1 MAIFANGVNRLSQA
15 FKVLMNAGG
24 NTTQLGSDPEYLDS
38 SLADI
43 ITIDN
48 SRAKKY
54 KDYIGMDD
62 NYGQEISSTL
72 DGVADMT
79 LRTDEPRDTVIKIM
93 TETPADIVFIK
104 DLHYYLH
111 LERQLW
117 TWARSLAKFG
127 DLFVEIIWYKDNS
140 NNKLSNIAGLKVL
153 PAKTIFLNV
162 KGGVVNKELPY
173 RQEIDGSVVAE
184 FAPWQLAHIMIP
196 REPTDDYGT
205 SWLKPARLPH
215 RQLVVMENQLVIGR
229 VKKPNVRVH
238 KVDITNKTVPQ
249 AAQALKAYKDQFLKK
264 FWRNPTT
271 GNLEIHQ
278 NPMMGNDDIYMGVTK
293 EGGKFAG
300 IDLVEGKSE
309 IDIKDILYFREKMLS
324 ALKTPKH
331 RLNINDVGV
340 SNKTVGIDQGLYFSA
355 GIQRVQI
362 ALMLG
367 VSFITDLARIVK
379 GIDVNSRKND
389 YSLTLPKQST
399 VDELIAARVE
409 LIKSTVA
416 KNYREMGIFS
426 DEEIMRRVLNMDQ
439 EQIKKV
445 QKELEKFRAK
455 YGDVNKDGDGKGDK
469 KGFNKNG
476 TGSAPVRKPQKESID
491 KLLKDEGIKII
502 AGDVTEL
509 MRNTRVFGNKDF
521 TDIDF
526 IKSELLKRKQ

>member
-1 MAIFANGVNRLSQA
+1 MATFVNRLSQA
-15 FKVLMNAGG
+15 FKVLRDVGG
-24 NTTQLGSDPEYLDS
+24 NTTQVGTDPEYLDS

-43 ITIDN
+43 ISIDN
-48 SRAKKY
+48 SRIKKY
-54 KDYIGMDD
+54 KDYIWMDD

-72 DGVADMT
+72 DAVPDMV
-79 LRTDEPRDTVIKIM
+79 LRTDEPRDIVIKIM
-93 TETPADIVFIK
+93 AEIPANIAFIK

-117 TWARSLAKFG
+117 TWARSLTKFG
-127 DLFVEIIWYKDNS
+127 DLFVEVIWYKDNK
-140 NNKLSNIAGLKVL
+140 NDKLSNIAGLKVL

-162 KGGVVNKELPY
+162 KGGVVNKEFPY
-173 RQEIDGSVVAE
+173 RQEIDGGEVAK
-184 FAPWQLAHIMIP
+184 FAPWQLVHIMLP

-205 SWLKPARLPH
+205 SWLKSARLPH
-215 RQLVVMENQLVIGR
+215 RQLVAMENQLVIGR
-229 VKKPNVRVH
+229 LKKPNVRVH
-238 KVDITNKTVPQ
+238 KVDVTGKTFDQ
-249 AAQALKAYKDQFLKK
+249 AKLVVKAYKDQFLKK
-264 FWRNPTT
+264 FWKNPTT

-278 NPMMGNDDIYMGVTK
+278 NPVMGNDDIYMGVTK

-300 IDLVEGKSE
+300 IDLIEGKSE

-340 SNKTVGIDQGLYFSA
+340 SNKLVGIDQALFFSA
-355 GIQRVQI
+355 GIQRVQY

-379 GIDVNSRKND
+379 GVDINSRKND

-416 KNYREMGIFS
+416 KNYKDMGIFS
-426 DEEIMRRVLNMDQ
+426 DEEIMRKVLNMDQ
-439 EQIKKV
+439 EQIKGV

-455 YGDVNKDGDGKGDK
+455 YGDVNKGDGGDDSKGDK

-476 TGSAPVRKPQKESID
+476 TGSAPVRKPQKED
-491 KLLKDEGIKII
+491 VDELLKDEDIKII
-502 AGDVTEL
+502 VGDVTEL
-509 MRNTRVFGNKDF
+509 MRNTRVFGNKAF
-521 TDIDF
+521 TDMDY
-526 IKSELLKRKQ
+526 IKSKLLKKK